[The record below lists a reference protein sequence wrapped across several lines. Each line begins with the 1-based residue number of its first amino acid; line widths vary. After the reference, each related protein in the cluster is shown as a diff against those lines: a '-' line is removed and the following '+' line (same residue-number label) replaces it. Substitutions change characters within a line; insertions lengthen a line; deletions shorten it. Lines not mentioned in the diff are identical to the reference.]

1 MGREGHDSELQG
13 QLAFVKE
20 FQRAHDRPLRVLHI
34 GNIANNAYNN
44 ALIQH
49 RFGIEADVVCYNY
62 YHVMGCPEW
71 EAASFDGHVDN
82 MFPDWWATELGGWR
96 RPDWFVQGP
105 VLDCLSYLRAK
116 NAGDNEA
123 ATFFWTL
130 LQARYWEMLD
140 GIAAAESRVR
150 PPMPEHLAD
159 TISIARDFQDFQIQ
173 KSAGSPQPV
182 DLLTIAPPEA
192 TIEPALSGI
201 SPISSEVAAPDPRT
215 EEGRSGADQDSTF
228 RGSRSPDPKGP
239 GRVILIYRTL
249 LTKHVF
255 AHLRREAET
264 GVVAGPSLAVA
275 IWRSQ
280 RRSRGLPRFG
290 FEFPVDVFTIPGP
303 DTAAPVA
310 GKGNEYRAFRSP
322 RSPDP
327 KGPGRLTSIYR
338 ALLTKHVFAHLRREA
353 ETGVVAG
360 SSLAVAIWRSQ
371 RRSRGLPR
379 FGFEFPVDVFTI
391 PGPDTAAPAASE
403 DNGYRTFR
411 SPPPPN
417 PNGPSRLTSIY
428 RALLMRHV
436 FVQLRRESETG
447 VVAGSS
453 LAVAIWRSQRRSRGL
468 PRFGFEFPAD
478 VFTIPDPDAAAP
490 TASESH
496 EDGTRARVP
505 DPKGP
510 SRLTSIYRSLLTKY
524 VFVHLR
530 REAETGVAA
539 WSSLAVA
546 FWRSQRRTRG
556 LPRFG
561 FEFPADVFTT
571 PDHDAATPVA
581 SESNVLAIP
590 DPDTVTPAASTSVAA
605 DVGALVI
612 PVVTRPEV
620 IDRPEF
626 RYFEK
631 YGKGEDRN
639 ASQRAVLLGDVL
651 RQFTDYPAEALVSV
665 EAFAS
670 TVANEFADVLEH
682 YDIIQGYSIDG
693 FIPFIN
699 GFKNYTCYEHG
710 TLREVPFEKSYN
722 GILCSASYKNA
733 AFSFVTNS
741 DVLPS
746 VKRLKLK
753 RERTVYLPH
762 AFDDEKISTFRAKLK
777 IPVRDAKVT
786 TFFSPTRQHWHAAPA
801 SMQKGN
807 DRFLRAAAQVAQ
819 TDRDFRIILVEWG
832 VDVHRSKELIRELG
846 IEDMVSW
853 IPSLNKAELRQ
864 LYCSSDVVV
873 DQFMIPAMGGVT
885 FEAMALGRRVITNLD
900 EAQSAEFFG
909 AAPPCL
915 AADSIESC
923 AARIFEVLADPLDDN
938 GRGDAARL
946 WFEKCHSARRVV
958 ALQLAAYRT
967 ICAA

>member
-1 MGREGHDSELQG
+1 M
-13 QLAFVKE
+13 KE

-44 ALIQH
+44 ALIQR

-123 ATFFWTL
+123 AIFFWTL

-159 TISIARDFQDFQIQ
+159 TISIARDFQDFQISQ
-173 KSAGSPQPV
+173 ASRIPEPL
-182 DLLTIAPPEA
+182 DRPTIVLPEA
-192 TIEPALSGI
+192 SIEPESALSPTPPALST
-201 SPISSEVAAPDPRT
+201 PAPPNPQI
-215 EEGRSGADQDSTF
+215 EQ
-228 RGSRSPDPKGP
+228 SR
-239 GRVILIYRTL
+239 
-249 LTKHVF
+249 
-255 AHLRREAET
+255 A
-264 GVVAGPSLAVA
+264 LA
-275 IWRSQ
+275 
-280 RRSRGLPRFG
+280 
-290 FEFPVDVFTIPGP
+290 
-303 DTAAPVA
+303 
-310 GKGNEYRAFRSP
+310 NEYP
-322 RSPDP
+322 NPE
-327 KGPGRLTSIYR
+327 GPGRLVTTYR
-338 ALLTKHVFAHLRREA
+338 SLLTKYVFVHLRREA

-379 FGFEFPVDVFTI
+379 FGFEFPADVFTI
-391 PGPDTAAPAASE
+391 SNPDAAPPAATES
-403 DNGYRTFR
+403 NGHGTIRDTS
-411 SPPPPN
+411 SPT

-428 RALLMRHV
+428 RSLLTKYV
-436 FVQLRRESETG
+436 FAHLRRESETG

-468 PRFGFEFPAD
+468 PCFGFEFPAD
-478 VFTIPDPDAAAP
+478 VFTVPNPDAAAP
-490 TASESH
+490 AAGESH
-496 EDGTRARVP
+496 EDGTLRDTPAP
-505 DPKGP
+505 NPKGP

-561 FEFPADVFTT
+561 FEFPADAFTT
-571 PDHDAATPVA
+571 PDPDAATPVA
-581 SESNVLAIP
+581 GESNVLAIP
-590 DPDTVTPAASTSVAA
+590 DPDTAMTAASTTAAA
-605 DVGALVI
+605 DVGSLVI
-612 PVVTRPEV
+612 PVVARPEI

-639 ASQRAVLLGDVL
+639 ASQRAALLGDVL

-665 EAFAS
+665 EAFAL

-762 AFDDEKISTFRAKLK
+762 AFDDEKTFRAKLK
-777 IPVRDAKVT
+777 IPKRDAKVT
-786 TFFSPTRQHWHAAPA
+786 TFFSPTRHHWHAAPA

-807 DRFLRAAAQVAQ
+807 DLFLRAAAQVAQ

-832 VDVHRSKELIRELG
+832 VDIHRSKELIRELG

-909 AAPPCL
+909 AVPPCL

>member
-13 QLAFVKE
+13 QLAFAKE

-44 ALIQH
+44 ALIQR

-116 NAGDNEA
+116 NAGDSEA
-123 ATFFWTL
+123 TTFFWTL

-159 TISIARDFQDFQIQ
+159 TISIARDFQDFQLSQASRIPEPLDRPTIVLPEA
-173 KSAGSPQPV
+173 SIEPESVLSRTSPAV
-182 DLLTIAPPEA
+182 SMAAPPNPQ
-192 TIEPALSGI
+192 IEQSRAL
-201 SPISSEVAAPDPRT
+201 
-215 EEGRSGADQDSTF
+215 ADEY
-228 RGSRSPDPKGP
+228 PNPEGP
-239 GRVILIYRTL
+239 GRLVTTYRSL
-249 LTKHVF
+249 LTKYVF
-255 AHLRREAET
+255 VHLRREAET
-264 GVVAGPSLAVA
+264 GVVA
-275 IWRSQ
+275 R
-280 RRSRGLPRFG
+280 
-290 FEFPVDVFTIPGP
+290 
-303 DTAAPVA
+303 
-310 GKGNEYRAFRSP
+310 
-322 RSPDP
+322 
-327 KGPGRLTSIYR
+327 
-338 ALLTKHVFAHLRREA
+338 
-353 ETGVVAG
+353 
-360 SSLAVAIWRSQ
+360 
-371 RRSRGLPR
+371 
-379 FGFEFPVDVFTI
+379 
-391 PGPDTAAPAASE
+391 
-403 DNGYRTFR
+403 
-411 SPPPPN
+411 
-417 PNGPSRLTSIY
+417 
-428 RALLMRHV
+428 
-436 FVQLRRESETG
+436 
-447 VVAGSS
+447 SS

-468 PRFGFEFPAD
+468 PRFGFEFPAG
-478 VFTIPDPDAAAP
+478 VFTIPNPDAATPA
-490 TASESH
+490 AGESNAH
-496 EDGTRARVP
+496 GTLRDTRAP
-505 DPKGP
+505 NPKGP

-546 FWRSQRRTRG
+546 IWRSQRRTRG

-571 PDHDAATPVA
+571 PDPDAATPVA
-581 SESNVLAIP
+581 SESIVLAIP
-590 DPDTVTPAASTSVAA
+590 DPDTAMTAASTSAA
-605 DVGALVI
+605 VDVGALVI
-612 PVVTRPEV
+612 PVVTRPEI
-620 IDRPEF
+620 IDRLEF

-631 YGKGEDRN
+631 YGKGEDRS
-639 ASQRAVLLGDVL
+639 ASQRAALLGDVL

-786 TFFSPTRQHWHAAPA
+786 TFFSPTRHHWHAAPA

-807 DRFLRAAAQVAQ
+807 DLFLRAAAQVAQ

-885 FEAMALGRRVITNLD
+885 FEAMALGCRVITNLD

-923 AARIFEVLADPLDDN
+923 AARIFEVLADPLDDD

>member
-1 MGREGHDSELQG
+1 LGPKDRDSEFQL
-13 QLAFVKE
+13 QLAFLRE
-20 FQRAHDRPLRVLHI
+20 FQRAHNRPLRVLHI

-44 ALIQH
+44 ALIQR
-49 RFGIEADVVCYNY
+49 RFGIEADVICYNY

-71 EAASFDGHVDN
+71 EAASFDGNVDN

-116 NAGDNEA
+116 NAGDSGA
-123 ATFFWTL
+123 AAFFWTL

-159 TISIARDFQDFQIQ
+159 TISIARDFQDFQSSQASRI
-173 KSAGSPQPV
+173 PQPLDQPAIV
-182 DLLTIAPPEA
+182 LPEA
-192 TIEPALSGI
+192 AIEPESALSRI
-201 SPISSEVAAPDPRT
+201 SPASSKAAAPDPQI
-215 EEGRSGADQDSTF
+215 EQGRALADEY
-228 RGSRSPDPKGP
+228 PNPEGP
-239 GRVILIYRTL
+239 GRLVSTYRSL
-249 LTKHVF
+249 LTKYVF
-255 AHLRREAET
+255 VHLRREAET

-275 IWRSQ
+275 IWRGQ

-290 FEFPVDVFTIPGP
+290 FEFPADVFTISNP
-303 DTAAPVA
+303 DAATPTASDS
-310 GKGNEYRAFRSP
+310 NEDRKIR
-322 RSPDP
+322 D
-327 KGPGRLTSIYR
+327 TS
-338 ALLTKHVFAHLRREA
+338 
-353 ETGVVAG
+353 
-360 SSLAVAIWRSQ
+360 S
-371 RRSRGLPR
+371 
-379 FGFEFPVDVFTI
+379 
-391 PGPDTAAPAASE
+391 
-403 DNGYRTFR
+403 
-411 SPPPPN
+411 PN
-417 PNGPSRLTSIY
+417 PKGPSRLTSIY
-428 RALLMRHV
+428 RSLLTKYV
-436 FVQLRRESETG
+436 FVHLRREAETG
-447 VVAGSS
+447 AVAWSS

-478 VFTIPDPDAAAP
+478 VFTISNPDAATP
-490 TASESH
+490 TASDSN
-496 EDGTRARVP
+496 EDRKIRDTSSP
-505 DPKGP
+505 NPKGP

-530 REAETGVAA
+530 REAEAGVVA

-546 FWRSQRRTRG
+546 IWRSQRRSRG
-556 LPRFG
+556 LPCFG
-561 FEFPADVFTT
+561 FEFPADAFTI
-571 PDHDAATPVA
+571 PDPDVAAPVA
-581 SESNVLAIP
+581 SESNVFTIP
-590 DPDTVTPAASTSVAA
+590 TADAVTPAADKSAAA
-605 DVGALVI
+605 DVGSSVI
-612 PVVTRPEV
+612 PVVTRPEIV
-620 IDRPEF
+620 DRPEF

-639 ASQRAVLLGDVL
+639 ASQRAALLGDVL
-651 RQFTDYPAEALVSV
+651 QQFTDYPAEALISV

-670 TVANEFADVLEH
+670 TVANEFADVLEQ

-746 VKRLKLK
+746 VQRLKLK

-762 AFDDEKISTFRAKLK
+762 AFDDEKISTFRAGLKLPK
-777 IPVRDAKVT
+777 RDSRVT
-786 TFFSPTRQHWHAAPA
+786 TFFSPTRHHWHAAPA

-807 DRFLRAAAQVAQ
+807 DLFLRAAAQVAQ

-832 VDVHRSKELIRELG
+832 VDVHRSKDLILELG
-846 IEDMVSW
+846 INDMVSW
-853 IPSLNKAELRQ
+853 KPSLNKAELRQ

-873 DQFMIPAMGGVT
+873 DQFRIPAIGGVT

-900 EAQSAEFFG
+900 EAQSGEFFG

-915 AADSIESC
+915 AADSVETC
-923 AARIFEVLADPLDDN
+923 TARILEVLSDPLDDN
-938 GRGDAARL
+938 RRGDAARL
-946 WFEKCHSARRVV
+946 WFEKCHSAQRVV
-958 ALQLAAYRT
+958 ALQLAAYQT

>member
-1 MGREGHDSELQG
+1 MTLGPKDRDSEFQL
-13 QLAFVKE
+13 QLAFLRE
-20 FQRAHDRPLRVLHI
+20 FQRAHNRPLRVLHI

-44 ALIQH
+44 ALIQR
-49 RFGIEADVVCYNY
+49 RFGIEADVICYNY

-71 EAASFDGHVDN
+71 EAASFDGNVDN

-105 VLDCLSYLRAK
+105 VLDCLAYLRAK
-116 NAGDNEA
+116 NAGDSGA
-123 ATFFWTL
+123 AAFFWTL

-150 PPMPEHLAD
+150 PPMPAHLAD
-159 TISIARDFQDFQIQ
+159 TISIARDFRDFQSSQASRI
-173 KSAGSPQPV
+173 PQPLDQPAIV
-182 DLLTIAPPEA
+182 LPEA
-192 TIEPALSGI
+192 AIEPESAL
-201 SPISSEVAAPDPRT
+201 SPISPASSKAVSPNPQIEQSRVL
-215 EEGRSGADQDSTF
+215 ADEY
-228 RGSRSPDPKGP
+228 PNPEGP
-239 GRVILIYRTL
+239 GRLVSTYRSL
-249 LTKHVF
+249 LAKYVF
-255 AHLRREAET
+255 VHLRREAET

-290 FEFPVDVFTIPGP
+290 FEFPADVFTMP
-303 DTAAPVA
+303 DLVTATPAASQSHEYVA
-310 GKGNEYRAFRSP
+310 SRRS
-322 RSPDP
+322 RSANPE
-327 KGPGRLTSIYR
+327 GPGRLTSIYR
-338 ALLTKHVFAHLRREA
+338 ALLAKYVFVHLRREA
-353 ETGVVAG
+353 ETGVV
-360 SSLAVAIWRSQ
+360 S
-371 RRSRGLPR
+371 
-379 FGFEFPVDVFTI
+379 
-391 PGPDTAAPAASE
+391 
-403 DNGYRTFR
+403 
-411 SPPPPN
+411 
-417 PNGPSRLTSIY
+417 
-428 RALLMRHV
+428 
-436 FVQLRRESETG
+436 
-447 VVAGSS
+447 GSS

-468 PRFGFEFPAD
+468 PRFGFEFPAE
-478 VFTIPDPDAAAP
+478 VFTTPDPDAATPVAGESNEHG
-490 TASESH
+490 TLRDLSSAS
-496 EDGTRARVP
+496 
-505 DPKGP
+505 PKGP
-510 SRLTSIYRSLLTKY
+510 SYLTSVYRSLLTKY

-530 REAETGVAA
+530 REAKTGVAA

-546 FWRSQRRTRG
+546 FWRSQRRSRG

-561 FEFPADVFTT
+561 FEFPADAFTT
-571 PDHDAATPVA
+571 PDPDVAAPVA
-581 SESNVLAIP
+581 SESNVFTIP
-590 DPDTVTPAASTSVAA
+590 NPDTVMPAASSAAA
-605 DVGALVI
+605 DVGSSVV
-612 PVVTRPEV
+612 PVEIRPEI

-639 ASQRAVLLGDVL
+639 AAQRAALLGDVL

-670 TVANEFADVLEH
+670 TVANEFADILEQ

-710 TLREVPFEKSYN
+710 TLREVPFERSYN
-722 GILCSASYKNA
+722 GILCSAAYKNA

-746 VKRLKLK
+746 VQRLKLK

-762 AFDDEKISTFRAKLK
+762 AFDDEKISTFRAGLK
-777 IPVRDAKVT
+777 IPKRNSNIT
-786 TFFSPTRQHWHAAPA
+786 TFFSPTRHHWHAAPA

-807 DRFLRAAAQVAQ
+807 NLFLRAAAQVAQ

-832 VDVHRSKELIRELG
+832 VDVHRSKDLIQELG

-873 DQFMIPAMGGVT
+873 DQFRIPAIGGVT

-900 EAQSAEFFG
+900 ETQSAEFFG
-909 AAPPCL
+909 AVPPCL
-915 AADSIESC
+915 AADSVETC
-923 AARIFEVLADPLDDN
+923 AARILEVLDDPLDDN
-938 GRGDAARL
+938 RRGDAARL
-946 WFEKCHSARRVV
+946 WFEKCHSAQRVV
-958 ALQLAAYRT
+958 ALQLAAYQT

>member
-1 MGREGHDSELQG
+1 MALGREGHESELQG
-13 QLAFVKE
+13 QLAFVNE

-44 ALIQH
+44 ALIQR

-71 EAASFDGHVDN
+71 EAASFDGRVDN

-116 NAGDNEA
+116 NAGDSEA

-150 PPMPEHLAD
+150 PEVPEHLAEAI
-159 TISIARDFQDFQIQ
+159 TIARDFQDFQAQ
-173 KSAGSPQPV
+173 KSAEILQ
-182 DLLTIAPPEA
+182 LLDEQTIAPPDS
-192 TIEPALSGI
+192 TIEPALSAV
-201 SPISSEVAAPDPRT
+201 SPTSSEIASPDPLT
-215 EEGRSGADQDSTF
+215 ERGRSGANEDPAF
-228 RGSRSPDPKGP
+228 RGSRSPDPEGP
-239 GRVILIYRTL
+239 GRLISIYRAL

-255 AHLRREAET
+255 AHLHREAET
-264 GVVAGPSLAVA
+264 GIAAGPSLAVA

-290 FEFPVDVFTIPGP
+290 FEFPPGVFTIPDP
-303 DTAAPVA
+303 DTAVPAA
-310 GKGNEYRAFRSP
+310 SKGNEYRAVRSP
-322 RSPDP
+322 QPPDL
-327 KGPGRLTSIYR
+327 KGPGRLLSIYR

-353 ETGVVAG
+353 ESGVVREP
-360 SSLAVAIWRSQ
+360 SLAVAIWRSQ
-371 RRSRGLPR
+371 RRSRGLPC
-379 FGFEFPVDVFTI
+379 FGFEFPPEVFTI
-391 PGPDTAAPAASE
+391 PNPDAAAPTASE
-403 DNGYRTFR
+403 DNDYRSFR
-411 SPPPPN
+411 GPQPPDPKRP
-417 PNGPSRLTSIY
+417 GRLISTY
-428 RALLMRHV
+428 RALLMKHV
-436 FVQLRRESETG
+436 FIHLRREAETG
-447 VVAGSS
+447 VAAGSS
-453 LAVAIWRSQRRSRGL
+453 LAVAIWRSQRHSRGL

-478 VFTIPDPDAAAP
+478 AFTAADPD
-490 TASESH
+490 T
-496 EDGTRARVP
+496 
-505 DPKGP
+505 
-510 SRLTSIYRSLLTKY
+510 
-524 VFVHLR
+524 
-530 REAETGVAA
+530 
-539 WSSLAVA
+539 
-546 FWRSQRRTRG
+546 
-556 LPRFG
+556 
-561 FEFPADVFTT
+561 
-571 PDHDAATPVA
+571 ATPVA
-581 SESNVLAIP
+581 SESHVLAIP
-590 DPDTVTPAASTSVAA
+590 DSGTAAPAASMSAAA

-612 PVVTRPEV
+612 PVVTRPNV
-620 IDRPEF
+620 NDRPEF

-639 ASQRAVLLGDVL
+639 APQRAALLGDVL
-651 RQFTDYPAEALVSV
+651 REFTDYPAEALVSV

-670 TVANEFADVLEH
+670 SVANEFADVLEH

-710 TLREVPFEKSYN
+710 TLREVPFEKTYN

-746 VKRLKLK
+746 VKRLRLK

-762 AFDDEKISTFRAKLK
+762 AFDDEKISTFRARHNIPERDSK
-777 IPVRDAKVT
+777 IT
-786 TFFSPTRQHWHAAPA
+786 TFFSPTRHHWRAAPV

-807 DRFLRAAAQVAQ
+807 DLFLRAAAQVAQ

-832 VDVHRSKELIRELG
+832 VDVHRSRELIRELR

-864 LYCSSDVVV
+864 LYCASDVVV
-873 DQFMIPAMGGVT
+873 DQFRIPAMGGVT

-909 AAPPCL
+909 VAPPCL
-915 AADSIESC
+915 VADSIESC
-923 AARIFEVLADPLDDN
+923 AARISEVLADPLDDD
-938 GRGDAARL
+938 GRGDAARR
-946 WFEKCHSARRVV
+946 WFEQCHSAQRVV

>member
-1 MGREGHDSELQG
+1 MGQTNHDSDFQL
-13 QLAFVKE
+13 QLAFLRE
-20 FQRAHDRPLRVLHI
+20 FQRAHNRPLRVLHI

-44 ALIQH
+44 ALIQR
-49 RFGIEADVVCYNY
+49 RFGIEADAICYNY

-71 EAASFDGHVDN
+71 EAASFDGNVDN

-116 NAGDNEA
+116 NAGDSEA
-123 ATFFWTL
+123 AVFFWTL

-159 TISIARDFQDFQIQ
+159 TISIAREFQDFQAS
-173 KSAGSPQPV
+173 KASRN
-182 DLLTIAPPEA
+182 APPLDQPTIVLPGA
-192 TIEPALSGI
+192 TIEPESALS
-201 SPISSEVAAPDPRT
+201 PILPTSSELV
-215 EEGRSGADQDSTF
+215 
-228 RGSRSPDPKGP
+228 SPDPQTEQSRSLANEYPNPEGP
-239 GRVILIYRTL
+239 GRLVSTYRSL
-249 LTKHVF
+249 LAKYVF
-255 AHLRREAET
+255 VHLRREAET

-290 FEFPVDVFTIPGP
+290 FEFSADVFTMPNPG
-303 DTAAPVA
+303 AATPA
-310 GKGNEYRAFRSP
+310 ASEGNEYRTFRDSRP
-322 RSPDP
+322 SSP
-327 KGPGRLTSIYR
+327 KGPSRLVSTYR
-338 ALLTKHVFAHLRREA
+338 SLLTKYVFAHLQREA

-360 SSLAVAIWRSQ
+360 
-371 RRSRGLPR
+371 P
-379 FGFEFPVDVFTI
+379 
-391 PGPDTAAPAASE
+391 
-403 DNGYRTFR
+403 
-411 SPPPPN
+411 
-417 PNGPSRLTSIY
+417 
-428 RALLMRHV
+428 
-436 FVQLRRESETG
+436 
-447 VVAGSS
+447 S

-478 VFTIPDPDAAAP
+478 VFTIQNPDIATPAAG
-490 TASESH
+490 EGG
-496 EDGTRARVP
+496 EDGRFGGSRSP
-505 DPKGP
+505 NPKGP
-510 SRLTSIYRSLLTKY
+510 GRLTSIYRSLLMKY
-524 VFVHLR
+524 VFAHLR
-530 REAETGVAA
+530 REAETGVVDG
-539 WSSLAVA
+539 SSLAVA
-546 FWRSQRRTRG
+546 IWRSQRRSRG

-561 FEFPADVFTT
+561 FEFPADAFTMPDPDTAT
-571 PDHDAATPVA
+571 PVASESDVSTIPGPDAATPVA
-581 SESNVLAIP
+581 SNSA
-590 DPDTVTPAASTSVAA
+590 AA
-605 DVGALVI
+605 DAGSSAV
-612 PVVTRPEV
+612 PVVTRPDIV
-620 IDRPEF
+620 DRPEF

-639 ASQRAVLLGDVL
+639 ASQRAALLGDLL
-651 RQFTDYPAEALVSV
+651 RQFTDYPAEALVLV

-670 TVANEFADVLEH
+670 TVANEFADVLQH

-699 GFKNYTCYEHG
+699 GLKNYTCYEHG
-710 TLREVPFEKSYN
+710 TLRELPFERTYN

-746 VKRLKLK
+746 VARLKLK

-762 AFDDEKISTFRAKLK
+762 AFDDEKISSFRAGLKLPK
-777 IPVRDAKVT
+777 QDFKVT
-786 TFFSPTRQHWHAAPA
+786 TFFSPTRHHWHAAPV

-807 DRFLRAAAQVAQ
+807 DLFLRAAAQVAPMH
-819 TDRDFRIILVEWG
+819 RDFRIILVEWG
-832 VDVHRSKELIRELG
+832 VDVYRSRELIQELR

-873 DQFMIPAMGGVT
+873 DQFRIPAIGGVT

-900 EAQSAEFFG
+900 ETQSAEFFG

-915 AADSIESC
+915 AADSVETC
-923 AARIFEVLADPLDDN
+923 ATRILEILADPLDGN

-946 WFEKCHSARRVV
+946 WFETCHSAQRVV

>member
-1 MGREGHDSELQG
+1 MTLVPKDRDSDFQR
-13 QLAFVKE
+13 QLAFLRG

-44 ALIQH
+44 ALIQR
-49 RFGIEADVVCYNY
+49 RFGIEADVICYNY

-71 EAASFDGHVDN
+71 EAASFDGNVDN

-116 NAGDNEA
+116 NTGDAEA
-123 ATFFWTL
+123 AVFFWTL

-159 TISIARDFQDFQIQ
+159 TISIAREFQDFQAS
-173 KSAGSPQPV
+173 KVTPQPP
-182 DLLTIAPPEA
+182 DQPTIVLPEA
-192 TIEPALSGI
+192 TVAPEPVR
-201 SPISSEVAAPDPRT
+201 SPILPTSSK
-215 EEGRSGADQDSTF
+215 AD
-228 RGSRSPDPKGP
+228 SPDPQTEQSRTLANEYPNSEGP
-239 GRVILIYRTL
+239 GRFVSIYRSL
-249 LTKHVF
+249 LAKYVF
-255 AHLRREAET
+255 VHLQREAET
-264 GVVAGPSLAVA
+264 GVV
-275 IWRSQ
+275 
-280 RRSRGLPRFG
+280 
-290 FEFPVDVFTIPGP
+290 D
-303 DTAAPVA
+303 
-310 GKGNEYRAFRSP
+310 
-322 RSPDP
+322 
-327 KGPGRLTSIYR
+327 
-338 ALLTKHVFAHLRREA
+338 
-353 ETGVVAG
+353 
-360 SSLAVAIWRSQ
+360 
-371 RRSRGLPR
+371 
-379 FGFEFPVDVFTI
+379 
-391 PGPDTAAPAASE
+391 
-403 DNGYRTFR
+403 
-411 SPPPPN
+411 
-417 PNGPSRLTSIY
+417 
-428 RALLMRHV
+428 
-436 FVQLRRESETG
+436 
-447 VVAGSS
+447 GSS

-478 VFTIPDPDAAAP
+478 VFTTSNPDTATSAASDSNQDGTFGASRSPDPEGPGRLVSIYRSLLTKYVFVHLQREAQTGVVDGSSLAVAIWRSQRRSRGLPRFGFEFTVDAFTTSKPDIATSAA
-490 TASESH
+490 SDSNQ
-496 EDGTRARVP
+496 DGTFGDPRSP
-505 DPKGP
+505 TPKGTG
-510 SRLTSIYRSLLTKY
+510 RLTSIYRSLLTKY

-530 REAETGVAA
+530 REAETGVADG
-539 WSSLAVA
+539 SSLAVA
-546 FWRSQRRTRG
+546 IWRSQRRSRG

-561 FEFPADVFTT
+561 FEFPADAFMI
-571 PDHDAATPVA
+571 PDPDAAPPVA
-581 SESNVLAIP
+581 SERDVFTIP
-590 DPDTVTPAASTSVAA
+590 NLDTVTPAASNGVAA
-605 DVGALVI
+605 DVGSSGIA
-612 PVVTRPEV
+612 VVTKPDIV
-620 IDRPEF
+620 DRPEF

-639 ASQRAVLLGDVL
+639 ASQRAALLGDLL
-651 RQFTDYPAEALVSV
+651 RQFTDYPAEALVLV

-670 TVANEFADVLEH
+670 TIANEFADVLEH

-699 GFKNYTCYEHG
+699 GLKNYTCYEHG
-710 TLREVPFEKSYN
+710 TLRELPFEKTYN
-722 GILCSASYKNA
+722 GILCSASYQNA

-746 VKRLKLK
+746 VARLKLK

-762 AFDDEKISTFRAKLK
+762 AFDDEKISTFRAGLK
-777 IPVRDAKVT
+777 ISKQDSKVT
-786 TFFSPTRQHWHAAPA
+786 TFFSPTRHHWHSAPV

-807 DRFLRAAAQVAQ
+807 DHFLRAAAQVAQ
-819 TDRDFRIILVEWG
+819 ADRDFRIILVEWG
-832 VDVHRSKELIRELG
+832 VDVHRSKELIQELG

-853 IPSLNKAELRQ
+853 MPSLNKAELRQ

-873 DQFMIPAMGGVT
+873 DQFRIPAIGGVT

-915 AADSIESC
+915 VADSVETC
-923 AARIFEVLADPLDDN
+923 VARILEVLADPLDGN

-946 WFEKCHSARRVV
+946 WFEKCHSAQRVV

>member
-1 MGREGHDSELQG
+1 MHKDRDSDFQL
-13 QLAFVKE
+13 QLAFLRE
-20 FQRAHDRPLRVLHI
+20 FQRAHNRPLRVLHI

-44 ALIQH
+44 ALIQR
-49 RFGIEADVVCYNY
+49 RFGIEADVICYNY

-71 EAASFDGHVDN
+71 EAASFDGNVDN

-116 NAGDNEA
+116 NAGDGGAEA
-123 ATFFWTL
+123 FFWML

-159 TISIARDFQDFQIQ
+159 KISIAREFQDFQSSKAI
-173 KSAGSPQPV
+173 PQPL
-182 DLLTIAPPEA
+182 DQPTIVLPGA
-192 TIEPALSGI
+192 TIEPESALS
-201 SPISSEVAAPDPRT
+201 PILPTSSKLA
-215 EEGRSGADQDSTF
+215 
-228 RGSRSPDPKGP
+228 SPDRRPGQRRSLGNEYPNPEGP
-239 GRVILIYRTL
+239 GRLVSTYRAL
-249 LTKHVF
+249 LAKYVF

-275 IWRSQ
+275 VWRSQ

-290 FEFPVDVFTIPGP
+290 FEFPADVFTIPNP
-303 DTAAPVA
+303 DIATPAA
-310 GKGNEYRAFRSP
+310 GESDEDRTFRDL
-322 RSPDP
+322 RSSTP
-327 KGPGRLTSIYR
+327 KGPSRLVSIYR
-338 ALLTKHVFAHLRREA
+338 SLLTKYVFAHLQREA
-353 ETGVVAG
+353 ETGVVA
-360 SSLAVAIWRSQ
+360 R
-371 RRSRGLPR
+371 P
-379 FGFEFPVDVFTI
+379 
-391 PGPDTAAPAASE
+391 
-403 DNGYRTFR
+403 
-411 SPPPPN
+411 
-417 PNGPSRLTSIY
+417 
-428 RALLMRHV
+428 
-436 FVQLRRESETG
+436 
-447 VVAGSS
+447 S

-478 VFTIPDPDAAAP
+478 VFTIPNPDIATPAAG
-490 TASESH
+490 ESN
-496 EDGTRARVP
+496 EDRTFRDLRSST
-505 DPKGP
+505 PKEP
-510 SRLTSIYRSLLTKY
+510 SRLVSIYRSLLTKY
-524 VFVHLR
+524 VFAHLQ
-530 REAETGVAA
+530 REAETGVVAGP
-539 WSSLAVA
+539 SLAVA
-546 FWRSQRRTRG
+546 IWRSQRCSRG

-561 FEFPADVFTT
+561 FEFPADVFT
-571 PDHDAATPVA
+571 
-581 SESNVLAIP
+581 IP
-590 DPDTVTPAASTSVAA
+590 NPDTVTPTTSNSAAA
-605 DVGALVI
+605 DVGSSAM
-612 PVVTRPEV
+612 PVVTHADIV
-620 IDRPEF
+620 DRPEF

-639 ASQRAVLLGDVL
+639 ATQRAALLGDLL
-651 RQFTDYPAEALVSV
+651 RQFTDYPAEALVLV

-670 TVANEFADVLEH
+670 TIANEFADVLEH

-699 GFKNYTCYEHG
+699 GLKNYTCYEHG
-710 TLREVPFEKSYN
+710 TLRELPFEKTYN
-722 GILCSASYKNA
+722 GILCSTSYKNA

-746 VKRLKLK
+746 VARLQLK

-762 AFDDEKISTFRAKLK
+762 AFDDEKISSFRAGLKLPK
-777 IPVRDAKVT
+777 RGPKHT
-786 TFFSPTRQHWHAAPA
+786 TFFSPTRHHWYAAPV

-807 DRFLRAAAQVAQ
+807 DLFLRAAAQVAQ

-832 VDVHRSKELIRELG
+832 VDVHRSKELIQELR

-873 DQFMIPAMGGVT
+873 DQFRIPAIGGVA

-900 EAQSAEFFG
+900 ETQSAEFFG

-915 AADSIESC
+915 VADRVESC
-923 AARIFEVLADPLDDN
+923 ATRILEVLADPLDCN

-946 WFEKCHSARRVV
+946 WFEKCHSAQRVV

>member
-1 MGREGHDSELQG
+1 MTLVQKDRDSDFQL
-13 QLAFVKE
+13 QLAFLRE
-20 FQRAHDRPLRVLHI
+20 FQRAHNRPLRVLHI

-44 ALIQH
+44 ALIQR
-49 RFGIEADVVCYNY
+49 RFGIEADVICYNY

-71 EAASFDGHVDN
+71 EAASFDGNVDN

-116 NAGDNEA
+116 NAGDSA
-123 ATFFWTL
+123 AAAFFWTL

-159 TISIARDFQDFQIQ
+159 TISIAREFQDFQAS
-173 KSAGSPQPV
+173 KASK
-182 DLLTIAPPEA
+182 IAPPPDQPTIVLPGA
-192 TIEPALSGI
+192 TIEPESALSTI
-201 SPISSEVAAPDPRT
+201 SRASSKSA
-215 EEGRSGADQDSTF
+215 
-228 RGSRSPDPKGP
+228 SPDTQPEQSHSLANEYPNPEAP
-239 GRVILIYRTL
+239 GRLVSTYRAL
-249 LTKHVF
+249 LAKHVF
-255 AHLRREAET
+255 VHLRREAET
-264 GVVAGPSLAVA
+264 GVVDGASLAVA

-290 FEFPVDVFTIPGP
+290 FEFPADVFTIPNP
-303 DTAAPVA
+303 DIATPAA
-310 GKGNEYRAFRSP
+310 GESNEDRTFRDL
-322 RSPDP
+322 RSSTP
-327 KGPGRLTSIYR
+327 KGPSRLVSTYR
-338 ALLTKHVFAHLRREA
+338 SLLTKYVFAHLQREA
-353 ETGVVAG
+353 ETGVV
-360 SSLAVAIWRSQ
+360 
-371 RRSRGLPR
+371 
-379 FGFEFPVDVFTI
+379 D
-391 PGPDTAAPAASE
+391 
-403 DNGYRTFR
+403 
-411 SPPPPN
+411 
-417 PNGPSRLTSIY
+417 
-428 RALLMRHV
+428 
-436 FVQLRRESETG
+436 
-447 VVAGSS
+447 GSS

-478 VFTIPDPDAAAP
+478 VFTIPNPDIATPAAGESNEDRTPRDSRSP
-490 TASESH
+490 TPE
-496 EDGTRARVP
+496 
-505 DPKGP
+505 GP
-510 SRLTSIYRSLLTKY
+510 GRLTSIYRSLLTKY
-524 VFVHLR
+524 VFAHLR
-530 REAETGVAA
+530 REAEAGVVARP
-539 WSSLAVA
+539 SLAVA
-546 FWRSQRRTRG
+546 IWRSQRRSRG

-561 FEFPADVFTT
+561 FEFPADVFTM
-571 PDHDAATPVA
+571 PDPDTATPVA
-581 SESNVLAIP
+581 NESDVFTIP
-590 DPDTVTPAASTSVAA
+590 NLDTVTPTTSNGAAA
-605 DVGALVI
+605 DVGSSAI
-612 PVVTRPEV
+612 PVVTPPDIV
-620 IDRPEF
+620 DRPEF

-639 ASQRAVLLGDVL
+639 ATQRAALLGDLL
-651 RQFTDYPAEALVSV
+651 RQLTDYPAEALVLV

-670 TVANEFADVLEH
+670 TIANEFADVLEH

-710 TLREVPFEKSYN
+710 TLRELPFEKTYN

-746 VKRLKLK
+746 VARLKLK

-762 AFDDEKISTFRAKLK
+762 AFDDEKISSFRAGLKLPK
-777 IPVRDAKVT
+777 RDFKVT
-786 TFFSPTRQHWHAAPA
+786 TFFSPSRHHWHAAPV

-807 DRFLRAAAQVAQ
+807 DLFLRAAAQVAQ

-832 VDVHRSKELIRELG
+832 VDVHRSKELIQELR

-853 IPSLNKAELRQ
+853 TPSLNKAELRQ
-864 LYCSSDVVV
+864 RYCSSDVVV
-873 DQFMIPAMGGVT
+873 DQFRIPAIGGVT

-900 EAQSAEFFG
+900 ETQSAEFFG

-915 AADSIESC
+915 AADSVESC
-923 AARIFEVLADPLDDN
+923 AARILEVLADPLDGN

-946 WFEKCHSARRVV
+946 WFEKCHSAQRVV

>member
-1 MGREGHDSELQG
+1 MTLVQKDRDSDFQL
-13 QLAFVKE
+13 QLAFLRE
-20 FQRAHDRPLRVLHI
+20 FQRAHNRPLRVLHI

-44 ALIQH
+44 ALIQR
-49 RFGIEADVVCYNY
+49 RFGIEADVICYNY

-71 EAASFDGHVDN
+71 EAASFDGNVDN
-82 MFPDWWATELGGWR
+82 MFPDWWATELSGWR

-116 NAGDNEA
+116 DAGDSA
-123 ATFFWTL
+123 AAAFFWTL

-159 TISIARDFQDFQIQ
+159 TISIAREFQDFQASTAI
-173 KSAGSPQPV
+173 PQPL
-182 DLLTIAPPEA
+182 DQPTIVLPGA
-192 TIEPALSGI
+192 TIGPESAL
-201 SPISSEVAAPDPRT
+201 SPISSASSKLA
-215 EEGRSGADQDSTF
+215 
-228 RGSRSPDPKGP
+228 SPDPQPWQSRSLANEYPNPEAP
-239 GRVILIYRTL
+239 GRLVSTYRSL
-249 LTKHVF
+249 LAKYVF

-264 GVVAGPSLAVA
+264 GVV
-275 IWRSQ
+275 
-280 RRSRGLPRFG
+280 
-290 FEFPVDVFTIPGP
+290 D
-303 DTAAPVA
+303 
-310 GKGNEYRAFRSP
+310 
-322 RSPDP
+322 
-327 KGPGRLTSIYR
+327 
-338 ALLTKHVFAHLRREA
+338 
-353 ETGVVAG
+353 G

-379 FGFEFPVDVFTI
+379 FGFEFSADVFTMSN
-391 PGPDTAAPAASE
+391 PDTAPPAASE
-403 DNGYRTFR
+403 GNQYRTFR
-411 SPPPPN
+411 GSRSSSPK
-417 PNGPSRLTSIY
+417 GPSRLVSIY
-428 RALLMRHV
+428 RSLLTKYV
-436 FVQLRRESETG
+436 FVHLQREAETG
-447 VVAGSS
+447 VVGGSS

-478 VFTIPDPDAAAP
+478 AFTIPNPV
-490 TASESH
+490 T
-496 EDGTRARVP
+496 
-505 DPKGP
+505 
-510 SRLTSIYRSLLTKY
+510 
-524 VFVHLR
+524 
-530 REAETGVAA
+530 
-539 WSSLAVA
+539 
-546 FWRSQRRTRG
+546 
-556 LPRFG
+556 
-561 FEFPADVFTT
+561 
-571 PDHDAATPVA
+571 ATPTT
-581 SESNVLAIP
+581 SNGA
-590 DPDTVTPAASTSVAA
+590 AA
-605 DVGALVI
+605 DVGSSVI
-612 PVVTRPEV
+612 PVVTHPDIV
-620 IDRPEF
+620 DRPEF

-639 ASQRAVLLGDVL
+639 ATQRAALLGDLL
-651 RQFTDYPAEALVSV
+651 RQFTDYPAEALVLV

-670 TVANEFADVLEH
+670 TIANEFADVLEH

-699 GFKNYTCYEHG
+699 GLKNYTCYEHG
-710 TLREVPFEKSYN
+710 TLRELPFERTYN

-746 VKRLKLK
+746 VARLKAK

-762 AFDDEKISTFRAKLK
+762 AFDDEKISSFRAGLKLPK
-777 IPVRDAKVT
+777 RDFKVT
-786 TFFSPTRQHWHAAPA
+786 TFFSPSRHHWHAAPV

-807 DRFLRAAAQVAQ
+807 DLFLRAAAQVAQ

-832 VDVHRSKELIRELG
+832 VDVHRSKELIQELR

-873 DQFMIPAMGGVT
+873 DQFRIPAIGGVT

-900 EAQSAEFFG
+900 ETQSAEFFG

-915 AADSIESC
+915 AADSVETC
-923 AARIFEVLADPLDDN
+923 AARILEVLADPLDGN

-946 WFEKCHSARRVV
+946 WFEKCHSAQRVV